1 MEDITNSHAERK
13 ASKKLLEWKFLVS
26 RNVNLNY
33 VMLITTR
40 RHLTSLRAFP
50 RPFVTYNLVLATI
63 EVTSISRLFT
73 HRIPK

>member
-1 MEDITNSHAERK
+1 MEDIINSHAEHK
-13 ASKKLLEWKFLVS
+13 ASKKLREIS